1 MGSNYIFLLIFVSV
15 AFSIVQGMVRNNF
28 VKYHRVANARGVSGA
43 EIAQAIS
50 DHFGLGVTV
59 GRSRGGPLSD
69 HYDPRTKQ
77 INLSA
82 EVYEGRSVAAAA
94 IAAHEMGHAQQHA
107 ENYTALAFRN
117 SLFPIVSISSSLWM
131 WLLLAG
137 IFLRS
142 VGLQTAAIVMFAA
155 VVLFQL
161 VTLPVEFN
169 ASRRA
174 NRFLIDYG
182 IISPDQEAGAQA
194 VLKSAGYTYIVAALA
209 SVGQLALLLGQ
220 RRR

>member
-1 MGSNYIFLLIFVSV
+1 MNYIFLIVLVSLG
-15 AFSIVQGMVRNNF
+15 FSLVQGMVRNNF
-28 VKYHRVANARGVSGA
+28 VKYNKVANARGVSGA

-50 DHFGLGVTV
+50 DHFGLGVQV
-59 GRSRGGPLSD
+59 GRSKGGPLSD

-82 EVYEGRSVAAAA
+82 EVYDGRSGSAAA

-107 ENYTALAFRN
+107 ENYSALAMRN
-117 SLFPIVSISSSLWM
+117 SLFPIVNLSSAVWM
-131 WLLLAG
+131 WVLIAG
-137 IFLRS
+137 IAMQS
-142 VGLQTAAIVMFAA
+142 VGLQTVGIVLFGA

-161 VTLPVEFN
+161 ITLPVEFN

-174 NRFLIDYG
+174 ESFLTDYG
-182 IISPDQEAGAQA
+182 IISQEQLPGAQA
-194 VLKSAGYTYIVAALA
+194 VLKSAGYTYVVAALA
-209 SVGQLALLLGQ
+209 SLAQLAYFLGG

>member
-1 MGSNYIFLLIFVSV
+1 MNYIFLILIVSV

-50 DHFGLGVTV
+50 DHFGLGVQV
-59 GRSRGGPLSD
+59 GRSKGGALSD

-77 INLSA
+77 INLSR

-94 IAAHEMGHAQQHA
+94 IAAHEMGHAQQHN
-107 ENYTALAFRN
+107 ENYSALAMRN
-117 SLFPIVSISSSLWM
+117 RLFPIVSISSSLWM
-131 WLLLAG
+131 WLLIAG
-137 IFLRS
+137 IMMRS
-142 VGLQTAAIVMFAA
+142 VGLQTAALVMFGA
-155 VVLFQL
+155 VVLFQ
-161 VTLPVEFN
+161 VITLPVEFN

-174 NRFLIDYG
+174 ERFLTEYG
-182 IISPDQEAGAQA
+182 IISQDQLPGAQA
-194 VLKSAGYTYIVAALA
+194 VLKSAGYTYVVAALA
-209 SVGQLALLLGQ
+209 SIGQLALLLGQ

>member
-1 MGSNYIFLLIFVSV
+1 MNYIFLIVLVSLG
-15 AFSIVQGMVRNNF
+15 FSLVQGMVRNNF
-28 VKYHRVANARGVSGA
+28 VKYNKVANARGVSGA

-50 DHFGLGVTV
+50 DHFGLGVQV
-59 GRSRGGPLSD
+59 GRSKGGPLSD

-82 EVYEGRSVAAAA
+82 EVYDGRSVSAAA

-107 ENYTALAFRN
+107 ENYSALAMRN
-117 SLFPIVSISSSLWM
+117 SLFPIVNLSSAVWM
-131 WLLLAG
+131 WVLIAG
-137 IFLRS
+137 IAMQS
-142 VGLQTAAIVMFAA
+142 VGLQTVGIVLFGA

-161 VTLPVEFN
+161 ITLPVEFN

-174 NRFLIDYG
+174 ESFLTDYG
-182 IISPDQEAGAQA
+182 IISQEQLPGAQA
-194 VLKSAGYTYIVAALA
+194 VLKSAGYTYVVAALA
-209 SVGQLALLLGQ
+209 SLAQLAYFLGG